1 MIIIVVLAIEHLL
14 LHANSHLCASHDSV
28 LARTTRDDEFLLHTS
43 HLQLGLRC
51 LLRVNATRNSHFQ
64 HHLLLSQLLLLLL
77 SEEMLLLL
85 LFLKL
90 LHQDCLLFGSQLLLF
105 LRSNA

>member
-14 LHANSHLCASHDSV
+14 LHTDSHLRASHDSV
-28 LARTTRDDEFLLHTS
+28 LGPRTTRDDEFLLHTS

-51 LLRVNATRNSHFQ
+51 LLRVNAARNAHLQ

-77 SEEMLLLL
+77 SE
-85 LFLKL
+85 
-90 LHQDCLLFGSQLLLF
+90 
-105 LRSNA
+105 

>member
-1 MIIIVVLAIEHLL
+1 MMILIILSVMIIIVVLAIEHLL

-28 LARTTRDDEFLLHTS
+28 LARTTRNDEFLLHTS

-77 SEEMLLLL
+77 SE
-85 LFLKL
+85 
-90 LHQDCLLFGSQLLLF
+90 
-105 LRSNA
+105 